1 MVSISLLAKPIQLKN
16 SNEHFIRLLIFF
28 FVSSEF
34 FWATSL
40 VSNEETHCWLKSG
53 MRAVRPNSDQLRV
66 STFSSV
72 CSTWIRFTVK
82 HRLTTL
88 STCSTYSS
96 IFNLTSF
103 YDALNLFD
111 LSSIFSAT
119 SFNDAFN
126 RFDLSSI
133 TTVQTCSTWI
143 R

>member
-1 MVSISLLAKPIQLKN
+1 MVWISLLAKPIQLKN
-16 SNEHFIRLLIFF
+16 SNKHFIRLLIFF
-28 FVSSEF
+28 SSEF

-40 VSNEETHCWLKSG
+40 VSNEETQCWLKSG

-72 CSTWIRFTVK
+72 CSTSIRFTVK

-111 LSSIFSAT
+111 FNSIYSQT

-126 RFDLSSI
+126 LFDLNSI
-133 TTVQTCSTWI
+133 TTVQTCLTWV